1 MKYAIRYHKLSR
13 EWLIF
18 NIDDQ
23 FELIGM
29 HRTEKEAVSHVKGLE
44 ERDRKRDQFSRRPL
58 EHAA

>member
-23 FELIGM
+23 FELVGM
-29 HRTEKEAVSHVKGLE
+29 HRTEDEAVLHVMKLE
-44 ERDRKRDQFSRRPL
+44 ERDRKRDQFTRPHL
-58 EHAA
+58 ETAA